1 MSAAEAYPEPYQTFN
16 MERFSKIVNDSKHS
30 IIFSKSSILDV

>member
-1 MSAAEAYPEPYQTFN
+1 MSAAEAYLEPYQKFQL
-16 MERFSKIVNDSKHS
+16 ERFSKIVNSSKPS